1 MESKATSCNSK
12 ISNLGIVEIT
22 NDENPRCLEKP
33 PDYRERN
40 KLLSIHRRFYAAMI
54 LKDLVDEVSIQ
65 DVADKY
71 MGKALSFCSFTIREL
86 NTIHFSSKRHDSK
99 PAVCGID
106 ICK

>member
-1 MESKATSCNSK
+1 
-12 ISNLGIVEIT
+12 
-22 NDENPRCLEKP
+22 LEKP

-71 MGKALSFCSFTIREL
+71 MGKALSSCSFTIIEL
-86 NTIHFSSKRHDSK
+86 STIHLSPERHDSK